1 VIFDL
6 AKPYADVHGA
16 AAVAA
21 AMESG
26 EKRNVRVARP
36 EVAGSPEE
44 AQHAQE
50 DERDDATAARAHK

>member
-1 VIFDL
+1 MIFDL

-36 EVAGSPEE
+36 EAAGPGGPGAEE
-44 AQHAQE
+44 EE
-50 DERDDATAARAHK
+50 DDGPAGAARARK